1 MRTVPDISNDL
12 KPLAHVIGHKF
23 IKSILYGYECS
34 DTGTK
39 LFTLLVKHGG
49 MSVYNPTERYQIE
62 NSRLV
67 THLMVERLNNHDK
80 IHDKSI
86 EKSQLKHHAEI
97 KKQKSR
103 RNCEKLEEI
112 KSFINEKIT
121 RALEASIEASTLSW
135 LTTLPIKK
143 YGFSLDKQSFWDS
156 SHSDII
162 FH

>member
-1 MRTVPDISNDL
+1 MSDRIRKFQTVI
-12 KPLAHVIGHKF
+12 HTMV
-23 IKSILYGYECS
+23 KS
-34 DTGTK
+34 
-39 LFTLLVKHGG
+39 
-49 MSVYNPTERYQIE
+49 
-62 NSRLV
+62 V
-67 THLMVERLNNHDK
+67 THLDETY
-80 IHDKSI
+80 DKSI
-86 EKSQLKHHAEI
+86 EKSQQKHHAKI

-112 KSFINEKIT
+112 KSFINEKITT